1 MAQHAH
7 TLYKM
12 HNFGILRHKTYLDWK
27 SCDQLN
33 YNFFP
38 ILWTYHCESD
48 KQKGIQMLT
57 AISYKIND
65 YKYITVFTFWFSI
78 FILNYTMC

>member
-1 MAQHAH
+1 M
-7 TLYKM
+7 
-12 HNFGILRHKTYLDWK
+12 
-27 SCDQLN
+27 N

-48 KQKGIQMLT
+48 KQKGIKMLT